1 MSQNNGNNNGARAYK
16 KLDTRRTIST
26 CDFKL
31 PSFQY
36 KKKEK
41 HRSHNEPNLMFRE
54 YFPNRPDY
62 TLEQNQTYRA
72 RINQRVV
79 NTMKSMVENEGAN
92 NLKLLNANEM
102 IDVSSNVERTNA
114 YLQVLARKKLDIKQ
128 IANEELIKMNNELMG
143 SHRTILHSMHMQ
155 QRQMELINAKEK
167 KENRRFALMFRNKF
181 EDRKR
186 FQMASKSPE
195 ERRRQTK
202 IQEYLDNMLK
212 NHEDETFSSQ
222 LLNTKRQIKKY
233 NEWKKN
239 HNAKSSLHNIVE
251 DDSDDDSEIS
261 DTYELHDHHHQNK
274 DSDYYFWRKEMK
286 RKKRQNLHRHRR
298 HLHHLSKLS
307 AEESI
312 TVRQIFHILKILPI
326 KRLVFLRQLATRKHE
341 AESILEKYHLLASLI
356 QRREALLVE
365 ILDQGRKHQWLNP
378 NFIILQD
385 EFIDLTH
392 QICEDVLSIYD
403 LYKIYV
409 EYGDQFYLIKMHNDD
424 VILGASRGKEKM
436 KLFSKV
442 VIPLV
447 NSMVHETRYGGL
459 RL

>member
-1 MSQNNGNNNGARAYK
+1 
-16 KLDTRRTIST
+16 
-26 CDFKL
+26 
-31 PSFQY
+31 
-36 KKKEK
+36 
-41 HRSHNEPNLMFRE
+41 MFRE

-222 LLNTKRQIKKY
+222 LLNTKRQELKKWREELKTSKPLSFGGY
-233 NEWKKN
+233 RPNKLRVN
-239 HNAKSSLHNIVE
+239 LRHHVNIRQYAE
-251 DDSDDDSEIS
+251 D
-261 DTYELHDHHHQNK
+261 
-274 DSDYYFWRKEMK
+274 
-286 RKKRQNLHRHRR
+286 RHR
-298 HLHHLSKLS
+298 
-307 AEESI
+307 EN
-312 TVRQIFHILKILPI
+312 
-326 KRLVFLRQLATRKHE
+326 
-341 AESILEKYHLLASLI
+341 
-356 QRREALLVE
+356 
-365 ILDQGRKHQWLNP
+365 GG
-378 NFIILQD
+378 D
-385 EFIDLTH
+385 EFIQEYFSAKKSPIKQFYDNPERPSTT
-392 QICEDVLSIYD
+392 QSSIKRIFPSKGSNNIYD
-403 LYKIYV
+403 RP
-409 EYGDQFYLIKMHNDD
+409 Q
-424 VILGASRGKEKM
+424 
-436 KLFSKV
+436 
-442 VIPLV
+442 
-447 NSMVHETRYGGL
+447 T
-459 RL
+459 